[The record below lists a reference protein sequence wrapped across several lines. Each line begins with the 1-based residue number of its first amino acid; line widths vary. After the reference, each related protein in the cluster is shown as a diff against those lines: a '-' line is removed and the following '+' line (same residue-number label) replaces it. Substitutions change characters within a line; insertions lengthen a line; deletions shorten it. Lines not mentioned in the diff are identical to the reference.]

1 MLQQQQSEME
11 VSFLKQRLI
20 AITMMVL
27 ILFGILML
35 RIGYLQII
43 KGGHFRNISENN
55 RIRLIPIT
63 ASRGM
68 IFDRNG
74 EILAIDEPSFD
85 ISIIQLG
92 LSKGDIEQSLL
103 NLSKLLDID
112 IEKAKNDIKK
122 KHNRP
127 FEPAVIVSDVDR
139 ITLAKIAERTPD
151 LPGIIIQV
159 TPKRNYFH
167 GELCAHVLG
176 YLGEINQQELKA
188 RRNYKSGEWLGKSG
202 IESVYDSYLK
212 GVNGGKQIEVDVRG
226 RQLQVLGMKEPVP
239 GNNLFLSIDLK
250 MQQIAYDA
258 LENNCGAVV
267 VINPQNGELLA
278 CVSKPGFD
286 ANMFLHR
293 MSSSQAATLFT
304 DPRHPL
310 LNRAI
315 QAQYSPGSVF
325 KIVVATA
332 ALENNVICPED
343 TIECSGTYE
352 IGKQK
357 FSCFQKERHGI
368 IGFINAVTM
377 SCNVYFYQLGYKLGV
392 SRINE
397 FAKKFGFGKP
407 TGIDLPSEK
416 TGLIPTPAWKKKV
429 FETDWYTGDT
439 INLSIGQGYVLVT
452 PIQMANLLSIV
463 ANGGQVYRPHL
474 VTKMINPSGKVINSN
489 PDILDIVP
497 ISSRTKDVLHA
508 ALENAVLRGTGQKAM
523 IWDMRVAGK
532 TGTAQNP
539 QGDDHAWFVCFAPVN
554 DPKVAIAV
562 IVEHGGKGGAIS
574 APIAR
579 KILQYVKT
587 SSMRGKQPVN
597 LLQTT
602 ETQTEPEVPQDITH
616 GTASDVQQTE
626 QNSGKEET
634 GRDERGE

>member
-1 MLQQQQSEME
+1 MIQQQQSDME
-11 VSFLKQRLI
+11 VGFLKQRLMAI
-20 AITMMVL
+20 AMMVL
-27 ILFGILML
+27 ILFSILML

-43 KGGHFRNISENN
+43 KGGYFRNISENN

-92 LSKGDIEQSLL
+92 LRKNDIEQSLL
-103 NLSKLLDID
+103 NLSRLLDID
-112 IEKAKNDIKK
+112 IEKARNNIKK

-127 FEPAVIVSDVDR
+127 FEPAVIISDVDR
-139 ITLAKIAERTPD
+139 ITLAKVAERTPD
-151 LPGIIIQV
+151 LPGVIIQV
-159 TPKRNYFH
+159 TPKRNYIH

-176 YLGEINQQELKA
+176 YLGEINQKELKV
-188 RRNYKSGEWLGKSG
+188 RKNYKSGEWLGKSG
-202 IESVYDSYLK
+202 IESVYDNYLK
-212 GVNGGKQIEVDVRG
+212 GTNGGKQIEVDVRG
-226 RQLQVLGMKEPVP
+226 RQLQVLGVKEPMP
-239 GNNLFLSIDLK
+239 GNNLFLSIDMK

-267 VINPQNGELLA
+267 VVNPQNGELLA
-278 CVSKPGFD
+278 CVSKPSFD

-293 MSSSQAATLFT
+293 MSGSQATTLFT

-310 LNRAI
+310 LNRTI

-343 TIECSGTYE
+343 TIDCSGVYE

-357 FSCFQKERHGI
+357 FSCFQKERHGVI
-368 IGFINAVTM
+368 EFIDAVTM

-416 TGLIPTPAWKKKV
+416 IGLIPTPAWKKRI

-439 INLSIGQGYVLVT
+439 INLSIGQGYALVT
-452 PIQMANLLSIV
+452 PLQMANLLAIV
-463 ANGGQVYRPHL
+463 ANGGRVYRPHL
-474 VTKMINPSGKVINSN
+474 VTKMISSSGKVMNFN

-497 ISSRTKDVLHA
+497 ISVKSKDVLHA

-539 QGDDHAWFVCFAPVN
+539 QGDDHAWFVCFAPVE
-554 DPKVAIAV
+554 DPRVAIAV

-579 KILQYVKT
+579 KILQYIKI
-587 SSMRGKQPVN
+587 SSRRKKEAVN
-597 LLQTT
+597 LQTT
-602 ETQTEPEVPQDITH
+602 ETGMKIEIPQDITQ
-616 GTASDVQQTE
+616 GTTSDATQTR
-626 QNSGKEET
+626 NSLVVE
-634 GRDERGE
+634 

>member
-1 MLQQQQSEME
+1 MIQQQQSDTEIG
-11 VSFLKQRLI
+11 FLKQRLMTI
-20 AITMMVL
+20 AMMVL
-27 ILFGILML
+27 LLFGILML

-43 KGGHFRNISENN
+43 KGGYFRNISENN

-92 LSKGDIEQSLL
+92 LHKDDIEQSLL
-103 NLSKLLDID
+103 NLSRLLDID
-112 IEKAKNDIKK
+112 IEKARNNIKK

-139 ITLAKIAERTPD
+139 ITLAKVAERTPN
-151 LPGIIIQV
+151 LPGVIIQV
-159 TPKRNYFH
+159 TPKRNYLY

-176 YLGEINQQELKA
+176 YLGEINQKELRVRK
-188 RRNYKSGEWLGKSG
+188 NYKSGEWIGKSG

-212 GVNGGKQIEVDVRG
+212 GTNGGKQIEVDVRG
-226 RQLQVLGMKEPVP
+226 RQLQVLGMKEPMP

-267 VINPQNGELLA
+267 VVNPQNGELLA
-278 CVSKPGFD
+278 CVSKPSFD
-286 ANMFLHR
+286 TNMFLHR
-293 MSSSQAATLFT
+293 MSGSQAAALFA

-310 LNRAI
+310 LNRTI

-332 ALENNVICPED
+332 ALENNVICTED
-343 TIECSGTYE
+343 TIECSGVYE

-357 FSCFQKERHGI
+357 FTCFQRERHGV
-368 IGFINAVTM
+368 IGFINAITL

-407 TGIDLPSEK
+407 TGIDLLSEK
-416 TGLIPTPAWKKKV
+416 TGLIPTPAWKKRI

-439 INLSIGQGYVLVT
+439 INLSIGQGYALVT
-452 PIQMANLLSIV
+452 PLQMANLLAIV
-463 ANGGQVYRPHL
+463 ANGGRVYRPHL
-474 VTKMINPSGKVINSN
+474 AIKMVSSSGKIVNFN

-497 ISSRTKDVLHA
+497 ISAKTKDILHA
-508 ALENAVLRGTGQKAM
+508 SLESAVLRGTGQKAM

-539 QGDDHAWFVCFAPVN
+539 QGDDHAWFVCFAPVE
-554 DPKVAIAV
+554 DPRVAIAV

-579 KILQYVKT
+579 KILQYIKI
-587 SSMRGKQPVN
+587 SSMRDKESVN
-597 LLQTT
+597 TQTT
-602 ETQTEPEVPQDITH
+602 KTEIKPDAAQDVMQ
-616 GTASDVQQTE
+616 GTASDVPQAE
-626 QNSGKEET
+626 KNPAEKANSSKT
-634 GRDERGE
+634 

>member
-11 VSFLKQRLI
+11 VSFLKQRLMTT
-20 AITMMVL
+20 TMIVL

-43 KGGHFRNISENN
+43 KGGYFRNISENN

-92 LSKGDIEQSLL
+92 LSKNAIEQSLL
-103 NLSKLLDID
+103 NLSRLLAID
-112 IEKAKNDIKK
+112 IEKARNDIKK

-127 FEPAVIVSDVDR
+127 FEPAVIATDVDR
-139 ITLAKIAERTPD
+139 TTLAKIAERTPN
-151 LPGIIIQV
+151 LPGVIIQV
-159 TPKRNYFH
+159 TPKRNYLH

-176 YLGEINQQELKA
+176 YLGEINQKELKI
-188 RRNYKSGEWLGKSG
+188 RKNYKSGEWIGKSG

-212 GVNGGKQIEVDVRG
+212 GTNGGKQIEVDVRG
-226 RQLQVLGMKEPVP
+226 RQLQVLCMKEPIP
-239 GNNLFLSIDLK
+239 GNNLFLSIDMK

-258 LENNCGAVV
+258 LENNCGAIV

-278 CVSKPGFD
+278 CVSKPSFD

-293 MSSSQAATLFT
+293 MSGSQAVSLFT

-310 LNRAI
+310 LNRTI

-343 TIECSGTYE
+343 TIGCNGMYE

-357 FSCFQKERHGI
+357 FSCFQKEKHGVVGLI
-368 IGFINAVTM
+368 DAITL

-392 SRINE
+392 NRINE
-397 FAKKFGFGKP
+397 FAKKFGFGKL
-407 TGIDLPSEK
+407 TGIDMPSEK
-416 TGLIPTPAWKKKV
+416 IGLIPTPAWKKKV
-429 FETDWYTGDT
+429 FATDWYTGDT

-452 PIQMANLLSIV
+452 PMQMANLLSIV
-463 ANGGQVYRPHL
+463 ANGGRVYRPHL
-474 VTKMINPSGKVINSN
+474 VTKMINSSGKVMNFN

-497 ISSRTKDVLHA
+497 ISSKSKDVLHI

-523 IWDMRVAGK
+523 MWDMRVAGK

-539 QGDDHAWFVCFAPVN
+539 QGDDHAWFVCFAPVEN
-554 DPKVAIAV
+554 PTVAIAV

-587 SSMRGKQPVN
+587 SSRKKEKTANQ
-597 LLQTT
+597 LQTT
-602 ETQTEPEVPQDITH
+602 ETEIKPELPQDMTR
-616 GTASDVQQTE
+616 GTASDLPQTE
-626 QNSGKEET
+626 ENSTERADGNET
-634 GRDERGE
+634 

>member
-1 MLQQQQSEME
+1 MLQQQSEIE
-11 VSFLKQRLI
+11 VSFLKQRLMSV
-20 AITMMVL
+20 TMIFLVL
-27 ILFGILML
+27 VGILML

-43 KGGHFRNISENN
+43 KGGYFRNISENN

-63 ASRGM
+63 ASRGT

-92 LSKGDIEQSLL
+92 LSKNDIEQSLL

-112 IEKAKNDIKK
+112 IEKARSDIKK

-127 FEPAVIVSDVDR
+127 FEPAVIVADVDR

-151 LPGIIIQV
+151 LPGVIIQV
-159 TPKRNYFH
+159 TPKRTYLH

-176 YLGEINQQELKA
+176 YLGEINQKELKI
-188 RRNYKSGEWLGKSG
+188 RKNYKSGEWLGKSG
-202 IESVYDSYLK
+202 IESMYDSYLK
-212 GVNGGKQIEVDVRG
+212 GTNGGKQIEVDVRG
-226 RQLQVLGMKEPVP
+226 RQLQVLGMKEPIP
-239 GNNLFLSIDLK
+239 GNNLFLSIDLR

-258 LENNCGAVV
+258 LGNDCGSVV

-278 CVSKPGFD
+278 CVSKPSFD

-293 MSSSQAATLFT
+293 MSSSQAAALFT

-325 KIVVATA
+325 KIVVAVA
-332 ALENNVICPED
+332 ALENNVIRPED
-343 TIECSGTYE
+343 TIECSGIYE

-357 FSCFQKERHGI
+357 FSCFQKERHGV
-368 IGFINAVTM
+368 IGLINAITL

-392 SRINE
+392 NRINE

-416 TGLIPTPAWKKKV
+416 IGLIPTPAWKRKI

-452 PIQMANLLSIV
+452 PMQIANLLSIV
-463 ANGGQVYRPHL
+463 ANGGRVYRPHL
-474 VTKMINPSGKVINSN
+474 VTKMINPLGKIINSK
-489 PDILDIVP
+489 PDITDIVP
-497 ISSRTKDVLHA
+497 ISSKNKDILHIG
-508 ALENAVLRGTGQKAM
+508 LENAVLRGTGQEAR
-523 IWDMRVAGK
+523 IWNMRIAGK

-539 QGDDHAWFVCFAPVN
+539 QGEDHAWFVCFAPVE
-554 DPKVAIAV
+554 DPEVAIAV
-562 IVEHGGKGGAIS
+562 IVEHGGKGGSIS
-574 APIAR
+574 APIAK
-579 KILQYVKT
+579 KILQYVKS
-587 SSMRGKQPVN
+587 SSMKEKKPASLPQMI
-597 LLQTT
+597 
-602 ETQTEPEVPQDITH
+602 ETQTEPEVSQDMSQ
-616 GTASDVQQTE
+616 GTASDVPQAEENQA
-626 QNSGKEET
+626 KET
-634 GRDERGE
+634 DGNGT